1 VTVSPVLRAAVL
13 TVVLATAACG
23 AQDGGSAS
31 GPSTAT
37 SAGAAATATATA
49 SGGPSETSMPKGTT
63 TLPKATGGT
72 AKPTAP
78 NTSQLRKNLSAP
90 QRRYVARNADP
101 GIDAEAILQSGEDAC
116 QRMSIAAAAS
126 GTTAVAVAL
135 VSGQIKNGRE
145 AIRYLCPSLKPALS
159 KAEGGFPDGTYVVG
173 TKLRAGHEV
182 PAGRYAVPQPPPGCV
197 WSVTRADGTVVA
209 ESKAGSLTGATLKRS
224 QRLTSTGCGAWLRS

>member
-13 TVVLATAACG
+13 TAVLATAACG
-23 AQDGGSAS
+23 AQDGGSAAA
-31 GPSTAT
+31 PSTAT

-49 SGGPSETSMPKGTT
+49 SGGPAETPMPKGATA
-63 TLPKATGGT
+63 LPKTTGGT

-116 QRMSIAAAAS
+116 ERMSIAAASS

-135 VSGQIKNGRE
+135 VTGQIKNGRE
-145 AIRYLCPSLKPALS
+145 AIQYLCPALKPALNQA
-159 KAEGGFPDGTYVVG
+159 KGGFPDGTYVVG
-173 TKLRAGHEV
+173 TKLRAGQEV
-182 PAGRYAVPQPPPGCV
+182 PAGRYTIPQAPPGCV

-209 ESKAGSLTGATLKRS
+209 EGKSGSRTSATLKRS
-224 QRLTSTGCGAWLRS
+224 ERLTSTGCGAWLRS